1 MPTIAADGEAGL
13 ETLQNGAGLPEVRRL
28 EAVSFRSWPAANTSY
43 DGTWAIRLT
52 AGHPSKRLNSVNPL
66 DRADHSDLER
76 RIARVARRFHSFG
89 RPLVFR
95 QSPLAPPELEAILD
109 ARGWRRFDETRVMTL
124 GLGRAILD
132 DAVSQVPLKDVGR
145 WIDQCVAMGS
155 FDAKLKPGLHE
166 LISLVQ
172 GDVGLFLIEDDTGTP
187 LAGTMAVCL
196 GDLVGLFEVVS
207 NPDLRRQGLGRR
219 ILRNA
224 MLWGKEKGASRA
236 WLQVVSANESAV
248 GLYQAEGFRE
258 IYRYSYRQAPEG
270 YIG

>member
-1 MPTIAADGEAGL
+1 MTSTASRNVAS
-13 ETLQNGAGLPEVRRL
+13 LPEVRRL
-28 EAVSFRSWPAANTSY
+28 EAISFRSWPAASTSY
-43 DGTWAIRLT
+43 DGTWAVRLT

-76 RIARVARRFHSFG
+76 RISRMARRFHSFG

-95 QSPLAPPELEAILD
+95 QSPLAPPELENILD

-124 GLGRAILD
+124 NLNRAKLD
-132 DAVSQVPLKDVGR
+132 DAVNQLPLKDVGR

-155 FDAKLKPGLHE
+155 FSADLKPGLHE

-172 GDVGLFLIEDDTGTP
+172 GDVGLFLTEDDAGTP
-187 LAGTMAVCL
+187 LAGTMAVRL

-207 NPDLRRQGLGRR
+207 NPNLRRHGFGRR

-224 MLWGKEKGASRA
+224 MLWGRDQGASRA
-236 WLQVVSANESAV
+236 WLQVVSKNSAAV
-248 GLYQAEGFRE
+248 GLYRSEGFE
-258 IYRYSYRQAPEG
+258 EVYRYAYRQAPAG
-270 YIG
+270 YTG